1 MAAREEGPRLAGEPW
16 GCGGTRPF
24 PACPLKILM
33 VCRPLQ
39 VLGAQVGGGLCL
51 FFFNRLFSSVRD
63 NLPFSNR
70 PRAWTV
76 IISILW
82 IRKLRHREARTCPRL
97 CTGEGWDSSPRAKEF
112 LGLHSSGCTGEGQRW
127 DSNPGEE
134 LLGLHAHPCVVS
146 PHPGP

>member
-1 MAAREEGPRLAGEPW
+1 
-16 GCGGTRPF
+16 
-24 PACPLKILM
+24 M

-39 VLGAQVGGGLCL
+39 VLGAQVGGGLCF

-70 PRAWTV
+70 PGAWPV

-97 CTGEGWDSSPRAKEF
+97 CMGEGWDSSPRAKEF
-112 LGLHSSGCTGEGQRW
+112 LGLHSPAARERGSAGTQTQGRSSLACTPTPVW
-127 DSNPGEE
+127 CLPT
-134 LLGLHAHPCVVS
+134 
-146 PHPGP
+146 PGPEESRRGRGSHGNRGVCP

>member
-1 MAAREEGPRLAGEPW
+1 MGLWGRPALPCLPPQDPDGVQALAG
-16 GCGGTRPF
+16 
-24 PACPLKILM
+24 
-33 VCRPLQ
+33 
-39 VLGAQVGGGLCL
+39 VGGPGGGRALSFFLC
-51 FFFNRLFSSVRD
+51 LFSSVRD

-70 PRAWTV
+70 PGAWTV

-112 LGLHSSGCTGEGQRW
+112 LGLHSSGCMGEGQRW